1 ILLTLAGLFSRQG
14 EGLVFFWRS
23 SMTKSASLIRFV
35 LVVAL
40 VLGSIQAGKAA
51 IDSVQASVVQHQTAL
66 AQAAK

>member
-1 ILLTLAGLFSRQG
+1 
-14 EGLVFFWRS
+14 
-23 SMTKSASLIRFV
+23 MTKSASLFRLV

-40 VLGSIQAGKAA
+40 VLGLIQAGKAA

>member
-1 ILLTLAGLFSRQG
+1 
-14 EGLVFFWRS
+14 
-23 SMTKSASLIRFV
+23 MTKSASLIRFV

>member
-1 ILLTLAGLFSRQG
+1 
-14 EGLVFFWRS
+14 
-23 SMTKSASLIRFV
+23 MTKSASPFRLL

-40 VLGSIQAGKAA
+40 VVVSIKAGIAV

>member
-1 ILLTLAGLFSRQG
+1 
-14 EGLVFFWRS
+14 
-23 SMTKSASLIRFV
+23 MTKSASLFRLV

-66 AQAAK
+66 AQAEK

>member
-1 ILLTLAGLFSRQG
+1 
-14 EGLVFFWRS
+14 
-23 SMTKSASLIRFV
+23 MTKSASLFRFV

-51 IDSVQASVVQHQTAL
+51 IDSVQAIVVQHQTAL

>member
-1 ILLTLAGLFSRQG
+1 
-14 EGLVFFWRS
+14 
-23 SMTKSASLIRFV
+23 MTKSASLFRLA

-40 VLGSIQAGKAA
+40 VVGSIQAGIAA

>member
-1 ILLTLAGLFSRQG
+1 
-14 EGLVFFWRS
+14 
-23 SMTKSASLIRFV
+23 MTKSASLFRLV

-40 VLGSIQAGKAA
+40 VLGSIQACKAA

>member
-1 ILLTLAGLFSRQG
+1 
-14 EGLVFFWRS
+14 
-23 SMTKSASLIRFV
+23 MTKSASLFRLV

-40 VLGSIQAGKAA
+40 VAGSIQAGIAA

>member
-1 ILLTLAGLFSRQG
+1 
-14 EGLVFFWRS
+14 
-23 SMTKSASLIRFV
+23 MTKSASLIRFV

-40 VLGSIQAGKAA
+40 VLCSIQAGKAA